1 VIFTARSKQQ
11 DEKLIPDL
19 KCQTKTFL
27 IPKKCG
33 LIVKKTIK
41 MKYRQT
47 GFSTVR
53 GVWELV
59 KP

>member
-1 VIFTARSKQQ
+1 M
-11 DEKLIPDL
+11 IPYL